1 MVLKIVNSRKAKK
14 GREKSR
20 ALSLVSVISLIF
32 GILSLV
38 PFVFIVGFNIS
49 ISIAEKNWQRNS
61 LEYNV
66 YADNIDRAR
75 TLLEK
80 GADPNTYERYIYP
93 PIYFALDNDNYSMA
107 EMLLE
112 YGANPNATGAWNTQM
127 FHSAIK
133 KNDVDYIKLFIEND
147 ADINFVVSRQ
157 TPLDVARTINND
169 EIINYL
175 LANGAKTFKEIED

>member
-1 MVLKIVNSRKAKK
+1 MSFIISSR
-14 GREKSR
+14 
-20 ALSLVSVISLIF
+20 
-32 GILSLV
+32 
-38 PFVFIVGFNIS
+38 
-49 ISIAEKNWQRNS
+49 IAETNWQRNS

-80 GADPNTYERYIYP
+80 GADPNKYERYIYP
-93 PIYFALDNDNYSMA
+93 PIYFSLENDNYSMA

-127 FHSAIK
+127 LHSAIQ
-133 KNDVDYIKLFIEND
+133 KNDLDFIKLFIEND
-147 ADINFVVSRQ
+147 ADINFIVSGQ
-157 TPLDVARTINND
+157 TPLDLARKIEND

-175 LANGAKTFKEIED
+175 LANSAKTFKEIED